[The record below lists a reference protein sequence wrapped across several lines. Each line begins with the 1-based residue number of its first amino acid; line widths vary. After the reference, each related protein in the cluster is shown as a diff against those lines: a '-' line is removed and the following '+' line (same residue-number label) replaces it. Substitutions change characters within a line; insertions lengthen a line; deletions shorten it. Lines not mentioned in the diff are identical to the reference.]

1 MSDHHFEL
9 TSEPVHLKVNDL
21 PSDVA
26 EQIRD
31 VQLQD
36 PEFLRNVL
44 VYGIT
49 HKAVFETLSQVW
61 RT

>member
-1 MSDHHFEL
+1 MSDYHFEL
-9 TSEPVHLKVNDL
+9 TPEPLHLKVSDL

-31 VQLQD
+31 AQTQN
-36 PEFLRNVL
+36 PEFLKNIL

-49 HKAVFETLSQVW
+49 HKAVFETLSRAW
-61 RT
+61 RR